1 MVRYESAGAAIYFA
15 AVDEARH
22 VGYWKCEMLKHVH
35 TGESCCAS
43 LTTALDTLREHGQR
57 VTGPRQAVLAILTH
71 EHGPFTAEELHGR
84 LQKGECDLVTV
95 YRVLAAFE
103 EINLV
108 RRCDFG
114 DGAYRYEFNTGAHHH
129 HHIICRKCG
138 SVEVLDRC
146 VVESL
151 ELLAQQKGYA
161 NVTHTLE
168 IFGTCVECQKEAA
181 RPAG

>member
-1 MVRYESAGAAIYFA
+1 
-15 AVDEARH
+15 
-22 VGYWKCEMLKHVH
+22 MLTHVH
-35 TGESCCAS
+35 TGAACCAQ
-43 LTTALDTLREHGQR
+43 LTLALDTLREHGQR
-57 VTGPRQAVLAILTH
+57 VTGPRQAVLEVLTH

-114 DGAYRYEFNTGAHHH
+114 DGAYRYEFNTGEQHH
-129 HHIICRKCG
+129 HHIICRNCH
-138 SVEVLDRC
+138 SVEVLDLC

-151 ELLAQQKGYA
+151 ERLARQKGYA

-168 IFGTCVECQKEAA
+168 IFGTCVKCQRVASAK
-181 RPAG
+181 G